1 MSIQKKILINTKLIY
16 FYFLAVLLFFV
27 IGFVLNED
35 SSGGGQVDFIHE
47 YKSFLEFK
55 SGIFSAL
62 TSLNYESSRT
72 PLFLILNSFNIF
84 AVDEYSFRLSN
95 FIFNFFI
102 IFSFYFCL
110 KFQKIYDQNLSIL
123 IVCVLLFSPYF
134 RTSSYWAHQENLPF
148 LFYFLAL
155 IFYNLWKSNID
166 QNLFIKIFII
176 AFLSSLSFYCDQK
189 FIFVSFSTFF
199 FFLIKFNFEINKSY
213 KVFFI
218 YFLTSLPA
226 FYLFYIWG
234 GILPKESQFR
244 IGFYRENISSS
255 LSIIAF
261 YFLPI
266 ILIYFKDILK
276 NKISLKFNK
285 IDLLIF
291 FLFFVINLITIPN
304 FDSSW
309 GQGVIHKLFYILKF
323 KIGIYNYIIV
333 FVYLAFL
340 QLISFTIYI
349 LLKNNLLNFLPII
362 IITLISSFV
371 ERTYNE
377 YFDPLIFVLIFTFF
391 KFNEN
396 FKINQKQLIVLYSF
410 FYFSFLVFANLYYKY
425 FNLNAV

>member
-1 MSIQKKILINTKLIY
+1 MTIQKKIHINTKLIY
-16 FYFLAVLLFFV
+16 LYFLVVLLFFV
-27 IGFVLNED
+27 IGFILNED
-35 SSGGGQVDFIHE
+35 SSGGGQLDFIHE

-55 SGIFSAL
+55 IGIFTAL

-84 AVDEYSFRLSN
+84 ADDEYSFRLSN

-110 KFQKIYDQNLSIL
+110 KFQKIYDHNLSLL

-134 RTSSYWAHQENLPF
+134 RSSSYWAHQENLPF

-155 IFYNLWKSNID
+155 IFYNLWKLNID

-176 AFLSSLSFYCDQK
+176 AFLSSLSFYSDQK
-189 FIFVSFSTFF
+189 FIFVSFSTFL
-199 FFLIKFNFEINKSY
+199 FFLIKFNFEINKSC

-244 IGFYRENISSS
+244 IGFYRENISAS

-266 ILIYFKDILK
+266 ILIYLKDILK

-291 FLFFVINLITIPN
+291 FLLLIVNLFTIPN
-304 FDSSW
+304 FNSSW
-309 GQGVIHKLFYILKF
+309 GQGVIYKLFYILKL
-323 KIGIYNYIIV
+323 KLGIYNFLII

-340 QLISFTIYI
+340 QSISFTIYM

-377 YFDPLIFVLIFTFF
+377 YFDPLILVLIFTFF
-391 KFNEN
+391 KFNKN
-396 FKINQKQLIVLYSF
+396 FKINRKQLIILYSL

-425 FNLNAV
+425 FNLNAI